1 MEGVLPSFFF
11 LWSLLLQCNAGF
23 PDRQHSL
30 LSCISNSGRQPLE
43 QQPLEQQ
50 PFPSDLRAQQPVK
63 VLQAIFHGN
72 YRVWGSRTS
81 AIDQISS
88 ISSLYV
94 PLSQLEVFRVLL
106 FSYLVFLIA

>member
-11 LWSLLLQCNAGF
+11 LWSLLLQCNGGF

-30 LSCISNSGRQPLE
+30 LSCISNSGR
-43 QQPLEQQ
+43 QPLEQQ

-94 PLSQLEVFRVLL
+94 PLSQLEAFRVLL